1 MITFKPDSLVTIYEK
16 TRLGGLRDNRAIR
29 KNLNYLKHQHVYKG
43 QLLPGIFRNIYL
55 NTTLKTSALDNQK
68 TVKKGITGRC
78 VAPYRER

>member
-1 MITFKPDSLVTIYEK
+1 MITFKPDSVVTIYEK
-16 TRLGGLRDNRAIR
+16 SRGLLDNLAIR
-29 KNLNYLKHQHVYKG
+29 KNLHYLKHQHVYKG
-43 QLLPGIFRNIYL
+43 QLLPGTFRNFYL